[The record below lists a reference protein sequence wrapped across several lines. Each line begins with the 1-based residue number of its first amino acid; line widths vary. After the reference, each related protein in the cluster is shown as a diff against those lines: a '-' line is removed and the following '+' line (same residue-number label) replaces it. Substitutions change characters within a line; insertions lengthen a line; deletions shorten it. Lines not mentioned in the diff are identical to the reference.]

1 MNTKPRLDRLSA
13 LLEGLAPRISVTQPA
28 VNQTCIEIA
37 ASAQAALHL
46 HLLAGGEM
54 VLTTAQAGR
63 VNITGPAIVVCR
75 ADLPHTLEAAS
86 SDSFSRLICLQ
97 AVMAGPIATLLLNEF
112 TEPQVVSLAEADH
125 SLNHILQLISA
136 ELLAPRC
143 GQPALLDRAGDI
155 LFIGLLRHLVAHP
168 RHTGGLFDGLA
179 DPRIARALVAMH
191 ATPHSDW
198 TLENLAEEAGM
209 SRTAF
214 ANTFRQIMNQPPGKY
229 LAKIRLAIARRAV
242 ESGKGLKIA
251 ARDAGYASPSA
262 LSRALSRINPA

>member
-13 LLEGLAPRISVTQPA
+13 LLEGLAPRICVTQAA

-46 HLLAGGEM
+46 HLLAGGEI
-54 VLTTAQAGR
+54 VLTTASTGR

-191 ATPHSDW
+191 TTPHSDW
-198 TLENLAEEAGM
+198 TLENLSEEAGM

-214 ANTFRQIMNQPPGKY
+214 ANTFRQIMKQPPGKY

-251 ARDAGYASPSA
+251 ARDAGYTSPSA
-262 LSRALSRINPA
+262 LSRALSRIKSA